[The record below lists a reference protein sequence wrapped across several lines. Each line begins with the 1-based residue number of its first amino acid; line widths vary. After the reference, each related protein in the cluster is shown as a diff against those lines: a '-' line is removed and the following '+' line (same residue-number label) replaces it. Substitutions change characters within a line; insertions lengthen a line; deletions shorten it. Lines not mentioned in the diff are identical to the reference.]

1 MSAFLFFV
9 WFFGGI
15 ASAMIF
21 RLSNYFKIIKNEDAY
36 FIVNVVIGMIFAM
49 LSWVGCLL
57 MLLYNKLKG
66 ITIHD

>member
-1 MSAFLFFV
+1 M

-15 ASAMIF
+15 ASVMIF
-21 RLSNYFKIIKNEDAY
+21 RLSNYFKIIKNEDTY

-49 LSWVGCLL
+49 LSWVGFLL